1 MKENNFIHKNLAAGR
16 WGQLSFSEQMG
27 NIGSEVG
34 RARLAQNNNSVRFDG
49 AVRRAL
55 DLFDLALADN
65 RWRGRQFELARAR
78 ELFCAASLGQE
89 EYATSLADLDRYFM
103 QFATAVAISR
113 NA

>member
-1 MKENNFIHKNLAAGR
+1 MAFLHTGLAAGG
-16 WGQLSFSEQMG
+16 WGRLSFIEQMG

-34 RARLAQNNNSVRFDG
+34 RAYQAQNKNLDRFEG
-49 AVRRAL
+49 AVNRAL
-55 DLFDLALADN
+55 DLFDLALTDV
-65 RWRGRQFELARAR
+65 RWRGRRFELARAR

-113 NA
+113 NAK